1 MKWEN
6 AIILKKGHTCIQL
19 LLTNLLYYDYK
30 YPGIMEKVVHYENN
44 GPNGC
49 HILTR
54 SLEFCFFRFWL
65 KDRLL
70 FLNRQLSENLDSN
83 AICLYRRI
91 WFGILRKI
99 RNLPVVTKC
108 FSWKDPPSLNV
119 KSSIDKYTQKQLKCL
134 PYKLMLVK
142 F

>member
-1 MKWEN
+1 MFYKSPVRALQDLRDINTGHYGKKWSIMK
-6 AIILKKGHTCIQL
+6 
-19 LLTNLLYYDYK
+19 
-30 YPGIMEKVVHYENN
+30 NN
-44 GPNGC
+44 GTNGC
-49 HILTR
+49 QILTR
-54 SLEFCFFRFWL
+54 LLEFCFFRFWL

-91 WFGILRKI
+91 WFGILHKI

-108 FSWKDPPSLNV
+108 FSWKEPPSLNV